1 MFPFRKCYC
10 RLLTLFKTCSTTH
23 PPSFPRV
30 VVKASTSIKQNES
43 LAKYNK
49 LNGSQITQ
57 KNTCNV
63 QNASSARKPT
73 VSTLE
78 VIKFESHKLKLN
90 RSKRK
95 EQYKHG
101 VLWNFQCTQNSEFTR
116 VRKMPNISV
125 FYLSSIDIHHI
136 KLNNWKLMN
145 TKTWEPQ
152 TYQRR

>member
-1 MFPFRKCYC
+1 MNQ
-10 RLLTLFKTCSTTH
+10 LQST
-23 PPSFPRV
+23 
-30 VVKASTSIKQNES
+30 
-43 LAKYNK
+43 YNK

-63 QNASSARKPT
+63 QKASSARKPT
-73 VSTLE
+73 VSTLQ
-78 VIKFESHKLKLN
+78 VIKFESHKLKSN

-125 FYLSSIDIHHI
+125 FYLSNIDIHHI

-152 TYQRR
+152 TSSKKIVHGKHVLARRQNNVRTASSLSPTCLFKSSGP

>member
-1 MFPFRKCYC
+1 MNQ
-10 RLLTLFKTCSTTH
+10 LQST
-23 PPSFPRV
+23 
-30 VVKASTSIKQNES
+30 
-43 LAKYNK
+43 YNK

-63 QNASSARKPT
+63 QKASSARKPT
-73 VSTLE
+73 VSTLQ
-78 VIKFESHKLKLN
+78 VIKFESHKLKSN

-125 FYLSSIDIHHI
+125 FYLSNIDIHHI

-145 TKTWEPQ
+145 TKNTRATNLIKEDCAWQARATEQCPNCQ
-152 TYQRR
+152 FTFSNMLIQKFRTLTNHGTGHH